1 MFSLKE
7 VHHSDVIYSLALRS
21 QRRRDKRTCCKVVFA
36 PAAEKLFFPPSCFV
50 VKYSMKSASVHSIAT
65 TNVIRIQVLLSAPP
79 THTHTHTLYHAD
91 SPCSLLVSNSNG
103 NCAESHCQKKEAS
116 LMLWLD
122 DTLVIPIIN
131 HETSC
136 YDLVS

>member
-7 VHHSDVIYSLALRS
+7 GHHSDVIYSLALRS

-36 PAAEKLFFPPSCFV
+36 PAAEKLFFPASCFV

-79 THTHTHTLYHAD
+79 THTHTHTLPCRQPLL
-91 SPCSLLVSNSNG
+91 SPCFQFKWELCGESLPEKRGL
-103 NCAESHCQKKEAS
+103 
-116 LMLWLD
+116 
-122 DTLVIPIIN
+122 IN
-131 HETSC
+131 A
-136 YDLVS
+136 LA

>member
-7 VHHSDVIYSLALRS
+7 GHHSDVIYSLALRS

-36 PAAEKLFFPPSCFV
+36 PAAEKLFFPASCFV

-79 THTHTHTLYHAD
+79 THTHTHTHSTMQTALAL
-91 SPCSLLVSNSNG
+91 SLFPIQMGIVRRVT
-103 NCAESHCQKKEAS
+103 ARKKR
-116 LMLWLD
+116 
-122 DTLVIPIIN
+122 P
-131 HETSC
+131 H
-136 YDLVS
+136 